1 MQRKRRSIDDMSD
14 DWEVPSIPDTI
25 VDPTPKGVVRSE
37 VVLRAVEA
45 TAAECDVETK
55 FR

>member
-1 MQRKRRSIDDMSD
+1 MQRKRRGIDDMSD
-14 DWEVPSIPDTI
+14 DWKIPPISDTI
-25 VDPTPKGVVRSE
+25 LDPTPECVVCLE